1 MSWDTNHHHHHSHH
15 NQPEVVHM
23 DLAALLHS
31 QVLRARARLIRFISK
46 YQDHHHRDNQYKDF
60 HHHDDHH
67 YDQVNHPNYHHHSQV
82 LGSQ

>member
-46 YQDHHHRDNQYKDF
+46 YQDHH
-60 HHHDDHH
+60 DHH
-67 YDQVNHPNYHHHSQV
+67 YDQVNDPNYHHHSQV
-82 LGSQ
+82 LGPQ

>member
-1 MSWDTNHHHHHSHH
+1 MSWDTNHHHSHH

-46 YQDHHHRDNQYKDF
+46 YQDHHHRD
-60 HHHDDHH
+60 DHY
-67 YDQVNHPNYHHHSQV
+67 YDQVNDPNHHHHSQV
-82 LGSQ
+82 LGPQ

>member
-1 MSWDTNHHHHHSHH
+1 
-15 NQPEVVHM
+15 M

-60 HHHDDHH
+60 HHDDHH

-82 LGSQ
+82 LGPQ

>member
-46 YQDHHHRDNQYKDF
+46 YQDHHHRD
-60 HHHDDHH
+60 DHY
-67 YDQVNHPNYHHHSQV
+67 YDQVNDPNHHHHSQV
-82 LGSQ
+82 LGPQ

>member
-1 MSWDTNHHHHHSHH
+1 MSWDTNHHHHSHH

-46 YQDHHHRDNQYKDF
+46 YQDHHHDDDHYRHC
-60 HHHDDHH
+60 HHHDNH
-67 YDQVNHPNYHHHSQV
+67 YDQVNDPNHHHQP
-82 LGSQ
+82 Q